1 MIQAFLNTQGG
12 ARRNAAAE
20 VVGTNGEPI
29 PHLYS
34 AGEFGG
40 MTPYQYNG
48 GGNMAE
54 CLIFGQLAGV
64 NAAAEKDPLPAL
76 PMGVASEIVYTAGSG
91 SHEVDPDLA
100 QTVALGEGE
109 YLGISTLCMGNELGV
124 KVKMD
129 GGKIAA
135 VEVVHQ
141 QETAGVGSKAIEAL
155 PAQIIEAQS
164 TEVDAVA
171 GATVT
176 STAIKD
182 AVQKAIDQAK

>member
-1 MIQAFLNTQGG
+1 
-12 ARRNAAAE
+12 
-20 VVGTNGEPI
+20 
-29 PHLYS
+29 
-34 AGEFGG
+34 
-40 MTPYQYNG
+40 
-48 GGNMAE
+48 
-54 CLIFGQLAGV
+54 
-64 NAAAEKDPLPAL
+64 
-76 PMGVASEIVYTAGSG
+76 
-91 SHEVDPDLA
+91 
-100 QTVALGEGE
+100 
-109 YLGISTLCMGNELGV
+109 MGNELGV

>member
-1 MIQAFLNTQGG
+1 MLF
-12 ARRNAAAE
+12 R
-20 VVGTNGEPI
+20 
-29 PHLYS
+29 S
-34 AGEFGG
+34 
-40 MTPYQYNG
+40 PYQYNG

-109 YLGISTLCMGNELGV
+109 YLGTSTLCMGNELGV